1 MVRRK
6 IYVALQQILNYI
18 GVIEITLPQSEEIEN
33 GYRKD
38 HSCKCKSRCKED
50 N

>member
-6 IYVALQQILNYI
+6 NYVALQQELNYI
-18 GVIEITLPQSEEIEN
+18 GHIEITLPQSEEIEY

-38 HSCKCKSRCKED
+38 HSCEC
-50 N
+50 